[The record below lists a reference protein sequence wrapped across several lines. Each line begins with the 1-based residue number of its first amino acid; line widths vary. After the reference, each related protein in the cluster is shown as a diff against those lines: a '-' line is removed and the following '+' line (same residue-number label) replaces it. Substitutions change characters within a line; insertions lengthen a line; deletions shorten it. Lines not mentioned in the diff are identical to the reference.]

1 MSARHSHKRQR
12 PGNAARAADDAR
24 LKLHLR
30 LVPIG
35 RTLYRVVT
43 LRPGT
48 EAAFSTNYFHD
59 TWHLL
64 SDAHGAGLLAR
75 LLWGLSYQRQPGTL
89 VALFGEH
96 LRPTPFDADPSP
108 PILLAPA
115 HLTPL
120 DHQNF
125 RVLKSRLRRPS
136 PPQQTVRWQTFGMDA
151 GAGDLEEPFDV
162 EMARHADLNRLWTT
176 WPRAPH
182 GPWQRERVSLCGGW
196 VCYAA
201 PPPVLRLQA
210 LVLRRMARANR
221 SPMDYHYLAER
232 RKADRLLRTLRLPA
246 RRGANL
252 SGLPS
257 AVEGRTGRPPRG
269 ACQDCAQRHGIIGP
283 RVAGN
288 ASRAR
293 LGATRDGCRATAP
306 RLLVTTPLRHGQ

>member
-48 EAAFSTNYFHD
+48 EAAFSTNYFHN

-125 RVLKSRLRRPS
+125 RVQKSRLRRAS

-176 WPRAPH
+176 WLRAPH

-232 RKADRLLRTLRLPA
+232 RKADGCFGRYGYPPGEVQIFPDYRQQLKDAQVARREALARIARNGTESSDLASPETLRE
-246 RRGANL
+246 R
-252 SGLPS
+252 
-257 AVEGRTGRPPRG
+257 VW
-269 ACQDCAQRHGIIGP
+269 AQRAAVVE
-283 RVAGN
+283 RRRRACL
-288 ASRAR
+288 SRR
-293 LGATRDGCRATAP
+293 RSDTSR
-306 RLLVTTPLRHGQ
+306 